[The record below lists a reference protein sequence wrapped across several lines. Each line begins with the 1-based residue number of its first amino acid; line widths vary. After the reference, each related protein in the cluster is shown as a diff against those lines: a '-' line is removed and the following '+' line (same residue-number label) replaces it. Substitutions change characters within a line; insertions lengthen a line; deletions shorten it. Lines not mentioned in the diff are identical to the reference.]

1 MSIPISPKE
10 TDPFPKLASVVNGL
24 LNKVAL
30 SNIDLLQIQLQ
41 ADRDQSDPKDLPE
54 FYSYGRLTAGYF
66 VLAVEVQ
73 AAMKFL
79 ALLEEREAPET
90 AFRQMSPLTRLQLTA
105 LAAEHRFAVDAS
117 VLTAIP
123 YIVSTP
129 KKR

>member
-1 MSIPISPKE
+1 MVRA
-10 TDPFPKLASVVNGL
+10 LASVVDGL
-24 LNKVAL
+24 VDKTVE
-30 SNIDLLQIQLQ
+30 SRIDFMQIQRQ
-41 ADRDQSDPKDLPE
+41 AERDGTDPKSLPANE
-54 FYSYGRLTAGYF
+54 MHGRLAAGYF
-66 VLAVEVQ
+66 ALAVEVQ
-73 AAMKFL
+73 AAMRFL